1 MYKGTIILLNRRL
14 KSILG
19 IIPSF
24 EKTEFDLSP
33 GNVLINDPKH
43 WIFTCFRVFQH
54 DILSRLYRGVPF
66 ADFHFLRLMK
76 PFHRLE
82 TMSTPNAIAN
92 CTSIQYLTP

>member
-24 EKTEFDLSP
+24 EKTKLDLSP

-43 WIFTCFRVFQH
+43 WIFTFFRLFQH
-54 DILSRLYRGVPF
+54 DLLSRLYRGVLF
-66 ADFHFLRLMK
+66 ANFLRLMK
-76 PFHRLE
+76 PIHRLE
-82 TMSTPNAIAN
+82 TMSTPNAVAN
-92 CTSIQYLTP
+92 CTSIQYLTS